1 MGKTPRTYFSSD
13 WHFGHD
19 YIIEFERTQFNNIM
33 QHDNYLIDL
42 LHTWSEKWAAGST
55 LWFLGDFGNLEY
67 LWVFDMFLAKGIT
80 VNFMLGNHDKRED
93 ISKIEMYVSK
103 VYEYPVY
110 LSQKLV
116 VSHYPVAVYEDS
128 INVCGHLHGSKL
140 QDPNHIIASIHVAE
154 YKPITMQHVNGSFGQ
169 LPRFNRRF
177 LYEPFAADYQFTQP
191 KDDVMYD
198 KDGRIDLSASRL
210 LMKIKKDN
218 NPESTYQPYTGGL
231 SL

>member
-1 MGKTPRTYFSSD
+1 MAKNPMTYFSSD
-13 WHFGHD
+13 WHFSHSD
-19 YIIEFERTQFNNIM
+19 IINFERNHFESVQE
-33 QHDNYLIDL
+33 HDNYLVAMIKD
-42 LHTWSEKWAAGST
+42 WAKKWTPGST

-67 LWVFDMFLAKGIT
+67 LWVFDVLMERGIS
-80 VNFMLGNHDKRED
+80 VNFMLGNHDKQED

-140 QDPNHIIASIHVAE
+140 QDPNHIIASVHVAN
-154 YKPITMQHVNGSFGQ
+154 YKPISIQNINGSFGK

-191 KDDVMYD
+191 KDDVIMD

-210 LMKIKKDN
+210 LMNLKYG
-218 NPESTYQPYTGGL
+218 PLRQEFTEYTPYVGGL
-231 SL
+231 